1 LPREH
6 SLEILSMITGDHTLA
21 GNELSLVRDD
31 FLFRI
36 QRRIGL
42 IPADGA
48 GLVRRAVFWS
58 LLAWAPIA
66 LWAWFTGRAVSAEF
80 NEPLITHFGV
90 HVRFLV
96 AVPLLI
102 LAEGLLHSL
111 TTSLL
116 PQFVRSG
123 LVPEAALPRFR
134 QVLSDTA
141 RWRDATLP
149 WIAIVGLAVA
159 IATIPE
165 IANRAHE
172 LDWAAKA
179 EGTSPHLG
187 FGGWWLLYVGRPIYL
202 VLVLG
207 WFWRV
212 VLLALLFA
220 RIAALGLSL
229 VPTHPDRLGG
239 LGFTER
245 IPVAFAP
252 VALAIGTV
260 LAARW
265 THDVVYHGADPLS
278 LRIQMVAFVVVAVAI
293 FAAPSLA
300 LSGCLRRAK
309 KQALLEYG
317 ALVGK
322 HGRLVRE
329 RWIEGKRLADDALL
343 NAPELGAL
351 ADTQA
356 AYDAVKRMRTLPL
369 GKSSIAPLALAA
381 AAPMVVVLATKVP
394 LKSVLLGILKALI

>member
-1 LPREH
+1 MTHRDPTLP
-6 SLEILSMITGDHTLA
+6 GD
-21 GNELSLVRDD
+21 GLSLVRDD
-31 FLFRI
+31 LLYRI
-36 QRRIGL
+36 QRRVGL
-42 IPADGA
+42 IPAEGL

-66 LWAWFTGRAVSAEF
+66 VWAGFTGRAVGGEGH
-80 NEPLITHFGV
+80 EPLLAHFGV

-111 TTSLL
+111 TTLLL

-134 QVLSDTA
+134 AALSGIA
-141 RWRDATLP
+141 RLRNATLP
-149 WIAIVGLAVA
+149 WIAIVALALA
-159 IATIPE
+159 MATIPE
-165 IANRAHE
+165 MANRAHE
-172 LDWAAKA
+172 LDWAEETGGA
-179 EGTSPHLG
+179 SPHLG

-207 WFWRV
+207 WLWRV

-220 RIAALGLSL
+220 RIAGLGLSI
-229 VPTHPDRLGG
+229 VPTHPDRHGG
-239 LGFTER
+239 LGFVER

-252 VALAIGTV
+252 VVLAIGAV

-265 THDVVYHGADPLS
+265 THDVVYHAADPLS
-278 LRIQMVAFVVVAVAI
+278 LRVEMAAFVVVVVAI

-309 KQALLEYG
+309 KRALLEYG
-317 ALVGK
+317 ALVAE
-322 HGRLVRE
+322 HGRLVRD
-329 RWIEGKRLADDALL
+329 RWIEGKPLADDALL
-343 NAPELGAL
+343 RAPEIGPV

-356 AYDAVKRMRTLPL
+356 VYDAVKRMRTVPL
-369 GKSSIAPLALAA
+369 GKGSIAPLVLAA
-381 AAPMVVVLATKVP
+381 AAPMIAVLATRVP
-394 LKSVLLGILKALI
+394 VKSLLLGILKALI

>member
-1 LPREH
+1 MISPDPTLP
-6 SLEILSMITGDHTLA
+6 GD
-21 GNELSLVRDD
+21 GLSLVRDD
-31 FLFRI
+31 LLFRI
-36 QRRIGL
+36 QRRLGL
-42 IPADGA
+42 IPADGL

-58 LLAWAPIA
+58 LFTWAPIA
-66 LWAWFTGRAVSAEF
+66 LWAWLAGRAVGATG
-80 NEPLITHFGV
+80 NEPLLAHFGV

-111 TTSLL
+111 TTLLL

-134 QVLSDTA
+134 EALSGIA
-141 RWRDATLP
+141 RLRNATLP
-149 WIAIVGLAVA
+149 WIAIVALALA
-159 IATIPE
+159 MATIPE

-172 LDWAAKA
+172 LDWAEETGGA
-179 EGTSPHLG
+179 SPHLG

-207 WFWRV
+207 WLWRV

-220 RIAALGLSL
+220 RIAGLGLSI

-239 LGFTER
+239 LGFVER

-252 VALAIGTV
+252 VVLAIGAV

-265 THDVVYHGADPLS
+265 THDVVYHAADPLS
-278 LRIQMVAFVVVAVAI
+278 LRVEMAAFVVVVVAI

-309 KQALLEYG
+309 KRALLEYG
-317 ALVGK
+317 ALVAE
-322 HGRLVRE
+322 HGRLVRD
-329 RWIEGKRLADDALL
+329 RWIEGKPLADDALL
-343 NAPELGAL
+343 RAPEIGPV

-356 AYDAVKRMRTLPL
+356 VYDAVKRMRTVPL
-369 GKSSIAPLALAA
+369 GKGSIAPLVLAA
-381 AAPMVVVLATKVP
+381 AAPMIAVLATRVP
-394 LKSVLLGILKALI
+394 VKSLLLGILKALI

>member
-1 LPREH
+1 MISRDPTLPAD
-6 SLEILSMITGDHTLA
+6 G
-21 GNELSLVRDD
+21 LSLIRDD
-31 FLFRI
+31 LLFRI
-36 QRRIGL
+36 QRRVGL
-42 IPADGA
+42 IPAEGL
-48 GLVRRAVFWS
+48 GLVRRTVFWS

-66 LWAWFTGRAVSAEF
+66 IWAWFTGRAVHAEGH
-80 NEPLITHFGV
+80 EPLLAHFGV

-123 LVPEAALPRFR
+123 LVPEAVLPRFR
-134 QVLSDTA
+134 QALAGIA
-141 RWRDATLP
+141 RLRDATLP
-149 WIAIVGLAVA
+149 WIAILGLAVA
-159 IATIPE
+159 TATIPE

-172 LDWAAKA
+172 LEWAAETGGA
-179 EGTSPHLG
+179 SPGLG

-202 VLVLG
+202 MLVLG
-207 WFWRV
+207 WLWRV

-220 RIAALGLSL
+220 RIAGLGLSI

-239 LGFTER
+239 LGFVER

-252 VALAIGTV
+252 VVLAIGAV

-265 THDVVYHGADPLS
+265 THDIVYHAADPLS
-278 LRIQMVAFVVVAVAI
+278 LRVEMVAFVVVAVAI

-309 KQALLEYG
+309 KRALLEYG
-317 ALVGK
+317 TLVGA
-322 HGRLVRE
+322 HGRLVRD
-329 RWIEGKRLADDALL
+329 RWIEGKPLADDALL
-343 NAPELGAL
+343 RAPEIGPV

-356 AYDAVKRMRTLPL
+356 VYDAVKRMRTVPL
-369 GKSSIAPLALAA
+369 GKGSIAPLVFAA
-381 AAPMVVVLATKVP
+381 AAPMIAVLATKVP
-394 LKSVLLGILKALI
+394 AKSLLLGILKALI